1 MQKTVLMAT
10 LAIGLLTI
18 PFLVHAEVYKWIDD
32 KGGVHFTEDYSSIPE
47 KYRPVAE
54 TRRFPQDPKDTSPAS
69 VEKKATAASDTKAP
83 EPPVEKTPAV
93 QKPALVH
100 SELFEGMM
108 TKLDAFGKSF
118 VVTGEK
124 ETMSFLISWETKI
137 IDELG
142 KEQHLEELR
151 RRMETN
157 PSTGVRVTVEYIRDG
172 DDFNASNITLHG
184 RKDFD
189 GRDRLKPPR
198 PPRPPRPPK

>member
-1 MQKTVLMAT
+1 MEKTVLIAALT
-10 LAIGLLTI
+10 IGLLTI

-32 KGGVHFTEDYSSIPE
+32 KGGVHFTEDYSKIPE

-69 VEKKATAASDTKAP
+69 VEKKPTAASVTKVL

-93 QKPALVH
+93 QKPALMH
-100 SELFEGMM
+100 SEVFEGMM

-142 KEQHLEELR
+142 KERLFEELI
-151 RRMETN
+151 RRMEIT
-157 PSTGVRVTVEYIRDG
+157 PSGVPVSVKYIRDG
-172 DDFNASNITLHG
+172 DDIHTSNITLHG
-184 RKDFD
+184 QKDFH
-189 GRDRLKPPR
+189 GGQRRI